1 MHVDFY
7 YSPFQE
13 DLQER
18 VKDVVLSPK
27 RTISAVKATR
37 IPQPIAIGVFA
48 GAAFFA
54 YAPLLQPGPPAK
66 RAEPGILPI
75 YNIGGFAV

>member
-13 DLQER
+13 QLQER
-18 VKDVVLSPK
+18 VLDTLFSPK
-27 RTISAVKATR
+27 RTMTAVKATR
-37 IPQPIAIGVFA
+37 LPQPIALGVFA

-54 YAPLLQPGPPAK
+54 FAPLLQPGPPAK
-66 RAEPGILPI
+66 IPGPGILPVFNVGRFVI
-75 YNIGGFAV
+75 